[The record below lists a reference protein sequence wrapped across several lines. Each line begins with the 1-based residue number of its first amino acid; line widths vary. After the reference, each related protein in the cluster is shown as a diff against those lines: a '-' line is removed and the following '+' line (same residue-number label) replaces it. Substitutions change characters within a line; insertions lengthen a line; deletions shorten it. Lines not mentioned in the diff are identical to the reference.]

1 MQRHPLST
9 ILARPALHLLL
20 ALGFAVVFCWP
31 ILAMTRPAQTFHFL
45 YVSWIFSLVALFAIS
60 RGTADD
66 SAEMPEQEREEA
78 VEGLPGGEQHERASG
93 ADRERD
99 VTRESL

>member
-20 ALGFAVVFCWP
+20 ALGFTVAFCWP

-45 YVSWIFSLVALFAIS
+45 YGSWMISLVALFAIS
-60 RGTADD
+60 RSAPVD
-66 SAEMPEQEREEA
+66 SA
-78 VEGLPGGEQHERASG
+78 GASG
-93 ADRERD
+93 AAEPDPAAPAQGSD
-99 VTRESL
+99 DITQESL